1 MLKVC
6 NFVFFEAK
14 NTKELNQE
22 NDKNPELAYTSQLQ
36 QWNKE
41 GGGKKIV
48 PQPVMDVMVRKTKL
62 DEPQSPHGGV
72 KCLLYEAWKKPQ
84 VISKKKKKLLRLRWQ
99 TIFGYFF
106 TNFVLFY
113 F

>member
-1 MLKVC
+1 MVTGDVLHSSCTCVAGKVGFCNHISALMLKVC

-72 KCLLYEAWKKPQ
+72 KCLLYEA
-84 VISKKKKKLLRLRWQ
+84 
-99 TIFGYFF
+99 
-106 TNFVLFY
+106 
-113 F
+113 